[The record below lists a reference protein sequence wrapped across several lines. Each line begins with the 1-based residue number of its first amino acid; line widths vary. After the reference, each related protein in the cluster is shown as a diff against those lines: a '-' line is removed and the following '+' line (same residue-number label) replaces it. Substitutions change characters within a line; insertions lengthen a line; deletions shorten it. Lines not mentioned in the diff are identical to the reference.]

1 MKITH
6 RRKSIR
12 ASKDIVLDDYK
23 YIDFRDGYEIYR
35 KGNSWAAQDSDHR
48 CDPFAITYE
57 QARGIEPIDGCDS
70 NAQKVQKGLDKKL
83 MSSKQICASI
93 DKNEVFKLL
102 DESGGYTDYNQK
114 IEDVI
119 DAFGVSPE
127 VAEGYVWDWTSQ
139 LDPDDNDE
147 YDEDDDEDDSDDD
160 DFDHRWDEHFGEPTT
175 EVFTTEE
182 FKQWMKEVQDF
193 E

>member
-1 MKITH
+1 MKIMR

-12 ASKDIVLDDYK
+12 ASKRIVLDDYK

-70 NAQKVQKGLDKKL
+70 NAQKGLGKKL
-83 MSSKQICASI
+83 MSSKQIRAAA
-93 DKNEVFKLL
+93 D
-102 DESGGYTDYNQK
+102 
-114 IEDVI
+114 DV
-119 DAFGVSPE
+119 
-127 VAEGYVWDWTSQ
+127 
-139 LDPDDNDE
+139 
-147 YDEDDDEDDSDDD
+147 DDSDDD
-160 DFDHRWDEHFGEPTT
+160 DFDRRWDEHFGEPTT
-175 EVFTTEE
+175 EVFTADE
-182 FKQWMKEVQDF
+182 FEKWMKEVISF